1 MSRQLRVSYLIS
13 SLITE
18 SNLNY
23 VDVNVHACFHSFN
36 TNIHMYLLISCLV
49 LINSWRMIT
58 VYKHVCVCI

>member
-23 VDVNVHACFHSFN
+23 VDVNVHACIQLQYEYTHVFV
-36 TNIHMYLLISCLV
+36 NIV
-49 LINSWRMIT
+49 FGVN
-58 VYKHVCVCI
+58 